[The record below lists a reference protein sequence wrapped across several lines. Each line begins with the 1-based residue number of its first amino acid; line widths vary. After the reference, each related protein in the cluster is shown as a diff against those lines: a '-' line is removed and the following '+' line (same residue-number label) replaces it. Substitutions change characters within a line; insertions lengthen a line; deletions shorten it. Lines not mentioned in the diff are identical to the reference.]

1 MATHHAAEG
10 EVVCLKTWANDLAVE
25 KSKVITK
32 ASGLEL
38 ARLVI
43 DAGTDMHHSTYCSVS
58 GPIVIQC
65 IEGEVILKTTSTSST
80 IKPGE
85 LVYLNGGTEHAL
97 VGVKRSVVLLTIVL
111 APTLTEE

>member
-32 ASGLEL
+32 TSGLEL

-43 DAGTDMHHSTYCSVS
+43 DAGTNMHHST
-58 GPIVIQC
+58 
-65 IEGEVILKTTSTSST
+65 
-80 IKPGE
+80 
-85 LVYLNGGTEHAL
+85 
-97 VGVKRSVVLLTIVL
+97 LL
-111 APTLTEE
+111 